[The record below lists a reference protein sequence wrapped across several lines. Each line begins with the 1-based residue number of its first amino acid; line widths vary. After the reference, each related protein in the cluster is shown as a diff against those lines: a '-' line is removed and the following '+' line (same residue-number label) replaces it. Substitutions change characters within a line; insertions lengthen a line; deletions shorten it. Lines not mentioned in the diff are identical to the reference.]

1 MLIRV
6 SLEAPVLEKEKTIQ
20 KIQRTGTILLCLLA
34 VLGFLFVMMTV
45 FSFALRMKGVD
56 NPVTVWYT
64 QNAEVDLSWMHNI
77 QNPEGQWMRQKTLRQ
92 QYEALTAGLRKTVE
106 TFCTG
111 AFPRN
116 ADFKAVADAYQH
128 GFLHNSISIAPG
140 GKTNLETAQGA
151 LEEISE
157 FHDYLTENGIGFLYV
172 SLPSVDRITAAM
184 TGVPCPEE
192 ELDLPDRFHA
202 LLEESDINFL
212 NVASMDDLISGMHL
226 DISDHW
232 MPADALHTTEAI
244 AQAMNNTLG
253 FQFDP
258 SLFDISRYENA
269 LDYRPGTEEAI
280 KEEFGY
286 DFKFWVP
293 KNSPEYNVHYMAY
306 TTDEYYEGD
315 FIHTLLA
322 PIDEWDSRFNG
333 GEGGTYHNMSIIKNG
348 ALLDINNL
356 SGTHNPRRVLFLG
369 DSFTWPVVS
378 YLSQDVDEIFF
389 MHPRYFEGDT
399 RLFIEDYKPD
409 TIVWVYGEAQIKVFN
424 DFFIVN
430 P

>member
-1 MLIRV
+1 MDKMNTIR
-6 SLEAPVLEKEKTIQ
+6 
-20 KIQRTGTILLCLLA
+20 KIQRTGTVLLCALA

-45 FSFALRMKGVD
+45 FSFALRMKGVE
-56 NPVTVWYT
+56 NPLTVWYT
-64 QNAEVDLSWMHNI
+64 QNAEVDLSWMHST
-77 QNPEGQWMRQKTLRQ
+77 QNPEGQWMRQKTLRE
-92 QYEALTAGLRKTVE
+92 QYEAFAAGLRKTVE

-128 GFLHNSISIAPG
+128 GVLRNSITVAPG
-140 GKTNLETAQGA
+140 GKTNPETAQGA

-157 FHDYLTENGIGFLYV
+157 FNDYLSENGIGFLYV
-172 SLPSVDRITAAM
+172 TLPSVDRINAAV

-192 ELDLPDRFHA
+192 ELDLPERFHT

-212 NVASMDDLISGMHL
+212 NIAARNDLIDEMRL

-232 MPADALHTTEAI
+232 MPADALRTTEAI
-244 AQAMNNTLG
+244 AHAMNDSLG
-253 FQFDP
+253 FRFDL
-258 SLFDISRYENA
+258 SKFDLSRYEDA
-269 LDYRPGTEEAI
+269 LDYRPGTAEVI

-286 DFKFWVP
+286 DFQFWVP
-293 KNSPEYNVHYMAY
+293 KKSPEYKVHYMAY

-322 PIDEWDSRFNG
+322 PMDEWDSRFNG

-348 ALLDINNL
+348 ALLDIKNL
-356 SGTHNPRRVLFLG
+356 SGTNNPRRVLLLG

-409 TIVWVYGEAQIKVFN
+409 TVIWVFGEEQIKVYN